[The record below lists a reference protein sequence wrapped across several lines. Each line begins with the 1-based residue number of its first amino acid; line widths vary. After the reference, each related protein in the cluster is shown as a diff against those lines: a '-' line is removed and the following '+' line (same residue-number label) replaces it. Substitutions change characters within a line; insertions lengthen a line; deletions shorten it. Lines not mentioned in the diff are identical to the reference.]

1 LDLWRSNPQHF
12 RNSPG
17 ECSALPLNIHGAVF
31 LNSTA
36 KSTSRGAGT
45 GVVKVLTAA
54 VSLSQE
60 SSQTGL
66 DLLQGFHLS

>member
-1 LDLWRSNPQHF
+1 
-12 RNSPG
+12 
-17 ECSALPLNIHGAVF
+17 
-31 LNSTA
+31 
-36 KSTSRGAGT
+36 
-45 GVVKVLTAA
+45 LTAA